1 MPPNR
6 GSVKIV
12 NPVFNLKFT
21 LWCHFAAESGPRT
34 ARPCTDAER
43 MSFDLRLINEVEN
56 AIATGSVERRN
67 TALRRVTDLFL
78 VGSEQYSDDEIAL
91 FDDVIIRLAAEIEL
105 SARSLLAVRLAPI
118 PNAPPKTIRAL
129 AFDDAIEVARPVL
142 AQSERLDDR
151 TLVENGREKSQE
163 HLLAI
168 SRRRTLSE
176 TVTDVLVQRGNQR
189 VVLSAAENG
198 GARFSDLGLAIL
210 VQRSAGDDRLAAC
223 VGSRPEIPPHLFLD
237 LLAKASH
244 IVRAKLEV
252 EHPQAKRKVQQVVEE
267 AAEHIRT
274 EALDGLPDR
283 AAARALVESLH
294 RSGELDDGKLR
305 MFAKDGRPEEITAA
319 VALMCEISLQF
330 VERAMMQERPET
342 VLVLA
347 RAVGLSWST
356 IKAIL
361 LLRTG
366 KRIIAADEVA
376 QCLARFERLKP
387 ATAKEILRFYQK
399 RDLAG
404 TKRPA

>member
-1 MPPNR
+1 
-6 GSVKIV
+6 
-12 NPVFNLKFT
+12 
-21 LWCHFAAESGPRT
+21 
-34 ARPCTDAER
+34 

-78 VGSEQYSDDEIAL
+78 VGAEQYSDDEIAL

-105 SARSLLAVRLAPI
+105 SARSLLAVRLAPV

-142 AQSERLDDR
+142 AQSERLDDG

-168 SRRRTLSE
+168 SRRRSLSE
-176 TVTDVLVQRGNQR
+176 SVTDVLVQRGNQR
-189 VVLSAAENG
+189 VVLSTAENG
-198 GARFSDLGLAIL
+198 GARFSDLGFAIL

-223 VGSRPEIPPHLFLD
+223 VGSRPEIPAHLFLE
-237 LLAKASH
+237 LLEKASH

-252 EHPQAKRKVQQVVEE
+252 EHPRAQRKVRQVVEE
-267 AAEHIRT
+267 VAEHIRT
-274 EALDGLPDR
+274 EALDGLPDH

-294 RSGELDDGKLR
+294 RSGELDDDKLR
-305 MFAKDGRPEEITAA
+305 TFAKDGRPEEITAA
-319 VALMCEISLQF
+319 LALMCNISLQF

-342 VLVLA
+342 ALVLA
-347 RAVGLSWST
+347 RAAGLSWST
-356 IKAIL
+356 VKAIL
-361 LLRTG
+361 LLRAG

-387 ATAKEILRFYQK
+387 TTATEILRFYRK
-399 RDLAG
+399 RDLTETNRSA
-404 TKRPA
+404 